1 MRIGFLTAQIS
12 THQRWAIDI
21 DVLQQRL
28 DALHLAISRADADS
42 EDADRPPELDPTL
55 HFADGSTVAANSGDG
70 LQNQQPAI
78 ALLSLVGVIISR
90 IGTDWEYYG
99 YVDPHMFEARLNRMA
114 NDNSITSIVIEVD
127 TPGGTVAGTE
137 VAAAAVREAAKKK
150 RVVAVVNDMAC
161 SAGMWIAS
169 QATEIVVTGNACVGS
184 IGVIRTHVD
193 YTKMADEYGFKVSY
207 VRSTPKKALG
217 MPYEELTEE
226 IRADWAEDLAVLH
239 NAFVADVAR
248 GRKKRM
254 EDIQALATGECWYG
268 PAAVEVGLA
277 DRVGTLREII
287 VEELAN
293 LQASQPSAKRGQ
305 RKGARS
311 MDETTITAFREAHP
325 DECTHIQEQGRQA
338 GLSEARNSEN
348 SAVAAACTQ
357 LGVQSLDQITR
368 LAADG
373 QTYRTRLLESLRTE
387 CVRTGDDEATAN
399 RTVTAF
405 ESASLE
411 NLEAHVES
419 MRQKADAAVPPKRSK
434 DEEDASATG
443 AKKPKVIK
451 NT

>member
-1 MRIGFLTAQIS
+1 MKIGFLTAQIS
-12 THQRWAIDI
+12 SHQRWAIDI

-28 DALHLAISRADADS
+28 DALHLAIRRAESDS
-42 EDADRPPELDPTL
+42 NGDETLPERGPVL
-55 HFADGSTVAANSGDG
+55 HYPDGSSLAASGDG
-70 LQNQQPAI
+70 VQNNQPAI
-78 ALLSLVGVIISR
+78 ALISLVGVMISR
-90 IGTDWEYYG
+90 IGSGYEYYG
-99 YVDPHMFEARLNRMA
+99 YIDPHVFEARLNSMV
-114 NDNSITSIVIEVD
+114 NDSSITSIILEMD

-137 VAAAAVREAAKKK
+137 IAAAAVREATKKK

-193 YTKMADEYGFKVSY
+193 YTKMADEWGFKVSY

-217 MPYEELTEE
+217 QPYEALTEE
-226 IRADWAEDLAVLH
+226 IRADWTEDLAVLH
-239 NAFVADVAR
+239 QKFYSDVAM
-248 GRKKRM
+248 GRKRTPEEM
-254 EDIQALATGECWYG
+254 AALATGECWYG
-268 PAAVEVGLA
+268 LAAVNVGLA

-287 VEELAN
+287 LEELAS
-293 LQASQPSAKRGQ
+293 LQSSQSNAKRGQ

-348 SAVAAACTQ
+348 SAVAAACSQ
-357 LGVQSLDQITR
+357 LGVQGLEQLTR

-373 QTYRTRLLESLRTE
+373 QTYRTRLLEALRTE

-419 MRQKADAAVPPKRSK
+419 MRQKADASVPPRQSRDK
-434 DEEDASATG
+434 EDASSNQ
-443 AKKPKVIK
+443 KKPKVIK
-451 NT
+451 NN